1 LFDESGDRVIA
12 RDRKNWEVR
21 RVVSAQIIP
30 FQMNSHRQQERKA
43 AKLSRWLL
51 LRMAAAAALLCLLS
65 ASLSSNADDKIL
77 KKHYGLIFG
86 TAYGPD
92 DRPVYGAKIQIHVE
106 GKKHPSWELVSDHR
120 GEFAQRVPPG
130 PADYVIT
137 GEVELVPAAKD
148 SGEKKKKL
156 KAEAKVHIQAE
167 ERQDIGL
174 HFKE

>member
-1 LFDESGDRVIA
+1 
-12 RDRKNWEVR
+12 
-21 RVVSAQIIP
+21 
-30 FQMNSHRQQERKA
+30 
-43 AKLSRWLL
+43 
-51 LRMAAAAALLCLLS
+51 
-65 ASLSSNADDKIL
+65 
-77 KKHYGLIFG
+77 
-86 TAYGPD
+86 
-92 DRPVYGAKIQIHVE
+92 
-106 GKKHPSWELVSDHR
+106 
-120 GEFAQRVPPG
+120 VPPG